1 MDYVRLAQPRI
12 VALFLLAVVAAMLLA
27 GRPGVTLVAQVVA
40 ATALTV
46 GGAAML
52 NNVLEAKL
60 DRSMRRTRRRPTATG
75 AVDARR
81 AVLAGAAMIVVGA
94 AALWLWAG
102 AGAAGLALGGAAYY
116 VAVYTL
122 LLKPH
127 LALSAVPGSLA
138 GVFPPLIGWAAV
150 GAPAT
155 ASIAFLCAFIVC
167 WSPPHS
173 WALVLTLADEYES
186 AGIPTPVGR
195 YGPRATRRLIVAA
208 VAVLTA
214 LTMAPAIAGIY
225 GPVYLWMCL
234 GAGAA
239 LWWLAIRLAVKRT
252 PAASWAFFKG
262 SGPYLAV
269 VLVAMLLGD
278 RL

>member
-1 MDYVRLAQPRI
+1 MDFVRLAQPRI

-27 GRPGVTLVAQVVA
+27 GRPGAVLVSQVVA
-40 ATALTV
+40 ATALAV

-60 DRSMRRTRRRPTATG
+60 DQSMQRTRRRPTASG
-75 AVDARR
+75 AVDRR
-81 AVLAGAAMIVVGA
+81 HAVSVGAGMVVVGA
-94 AALWLWAG
+94 AALWSWAG
-102 AGAAGLALGGAAYY
+102 AGAAGLALGGALYY
-116 VAVYTL
+116 VLVYTL
-122 LLKPH
+122 VLKPH

-138 GVFPPLIGWAAV
+138 GVFPPLIGWVAV
-150 GAPAT
+150 GAPPT
-155 ASIAFLCAFIVC
+155 ASILFLCAFIVC

-173 WALVLTLADEYES
+173 WALVLALADEYEDS
-186 AGIPTPVGR
+186 GIPTPVAR

-208 VAVLTA
+208 VAVLTG
-214 LTMAPAIAGIY
+214 LTMAPALAGIY

-239 LWWLAIRLAVKRT
+239 LWWLAIRLIVKRT